1 MSDGSSTNEPQTE
14 SSSGCPLHSLMNW
27 KATESKGSR
36 LLILG
41 FGLVAY
47 VAFFAVILYSIGFV
61 AGVVVPK
68 DIDGGT
74 AGELVPSLVINGL
87 MLSVFVVQ
95 HTIMARPRFKLW
107 LAKLL
112 PIAVERSIFVLLSS
126 VILAGTYWLWRP
138 LPEVVWSVE
147 NAMAVNVIY
156 GIAAIGW
163 VIVFASTFMINHFD
177 LFGLRQ
183 VMMNASGKDY
193 HPLPF
198 QKIWL
203 YRFVRHPLMFG
214 FILAFWAA
222 PVMSVGHLFFAIMTT
237 GYIVFGTWIEER
249 DLVAAFGDGYRD
261 YQREVRGLVPL
272 PRMTKK

>member
-1 MSDGSSTNEPQTE
+1 
-14 SSSGCPLHSLMNW
+14 MNW